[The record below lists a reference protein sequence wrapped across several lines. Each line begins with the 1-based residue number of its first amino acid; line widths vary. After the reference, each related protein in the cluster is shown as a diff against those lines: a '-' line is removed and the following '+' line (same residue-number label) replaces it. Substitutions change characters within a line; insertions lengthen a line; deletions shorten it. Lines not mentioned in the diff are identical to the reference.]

1 MNFSNHAQS
10 QQHKL
15 SQLRQLKQAAFVLL
29 LITASH
35 SSFAQTKPTITS
47 NQATPISST
56 ATTTATS
63 KVEDI
68 LIRNHTCSNSLSVR
82 SQALKPEQEQ
92 AICQQLGQLEAQ
104 FHERFAGKGKQLKP
118 VLHDNNASLRA
129 NIYRD
134 QASFA
139 QYAGTHFNMP
149 TNNGGMY
156 LEGLPEQS
164 GNHAEFVAYQRAQG
178 QVHNLG
184 HEYIHYLDGRFN
196 LFGDFCATLHDSHS
210 PPENCPLP
218 SPDAPYL
225 VWWTEG
231 IAEYM
236 AHGQH
241 HPNAQKAAKQKTYL
255 LSQLFE
261 TAYEKNNDSA
271 RIYTWGYLA
280 TRYMMEQHR
289 NKIDAM
295 LKLTRNGDYP
305 RYQALIR
312 TWGTSLDTDFELWLE
327 KLGVEGDGGKP

>member
-1 MNFSNHAQS
+1 MNFLNQS
-10 QQHKL
+10 K
-15 SQLRQLKQAAFVLL
+15 RQLHHLKQCTWALL
-29 LITASH
+29 LLTASF
-35 SSFAQTKPTITS
+35 SSFAQNNSTNAS
-47 NQATPISST
+47 NQIKPISG
-56 ATTTATS
+56 TTTTS

-68 LIRNHTCSNSLSVR
+68 LVRNHTCSSTLSVR

-118 VLHDNNASLRA
+118 VLHDNNVSLRA

-139 QYAGTHFNMP
+139 QYASAHFNMP

-156 LEGLPEQS
+156 LEGLPEQT

-196 LFGDFCATLHDSHS
+196 LYGDFCATLHDSHS

-241 HPNAQKAAKQKTYL
+241 HPNAQKVAKQKTYS

-280 TRYMMEQHR
+280 TRYMMEQQR
-289 NKIDAM
+289 DKIDAM

-312 TWGTSLDTDFELWLE
+312 TWGTSLDADFALWLE
-327 KLGVEGDGGKP
+327 KVGVEGDKP